1 MGVDFLGKGEIASLR
16 SEIAEHSRWVIA
28 PEERKRDLTV
38 AAPGIPPPKRPQR
51 RRRRPGLRAR
61 ARFPGGGRRRGRG
74 VIAGVSVAVARQ
86 ALIAHGKARPP
97 SA

>member
-51 RRRRPGLRAR
+51 RRRRPDCAPEPVSPVAGGSPAVAVLA
-61 ARFPGGGRRRGRG
+61 ALSAGPGG
-74 VIAGVSVAVARQ
+74 VAVA
-86 ALIAHGKARPP
+86 
-97 SA
+97 